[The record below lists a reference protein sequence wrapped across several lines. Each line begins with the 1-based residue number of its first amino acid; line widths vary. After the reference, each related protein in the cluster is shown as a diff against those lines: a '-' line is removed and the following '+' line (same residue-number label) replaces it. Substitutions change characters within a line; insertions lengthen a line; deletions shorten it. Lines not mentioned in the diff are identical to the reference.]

1 MHMPSGHLQRTENGY
16 FNDPIVEIFVC
27 STAAFNTIIR
37 YIRSPHTC
45 TLVSYLLKEQA
56 VHRILRRI
64 LRPRSFCP
72 GRHLRRESRPCV
84 VIKHQKDKDINS
96 NTHTRI
102 QKAKIQQDTRDET
115 LSVRESQKISFLPLP
130 FLAYIKGCFYEGQNK
145 VCSFAHAQAGRP

>member
-1 MHMPSGHLQRTENGY
+1 MPSGHLQRTKNGY
-16 FNDPIVEIFVC
+16 LNDPIAEIFVC

-37 YIRSPHTC
+37 YISGHHIHVR

-96 NTHTRI
+96 NTHTRL

-130 FLAYIKGCFYEGQNK
+130 FLAYIKGCFYY
-145 VCSFAHAQAGRP
+145 